1 VKSTQ
6 LAHSLISDKLFGGEV
21 VIDATAGNGHDA
33 FFLANLVG
41 VSGTIY
47 AFDVQKDAINNT
59 RLKLQQMG
67 YSERLRL
74 INSGHE
80 KMRESIPAEHH
91 GRIAVIMFN
100 LGYLPG
106 GDHSITTL
114 KETTLEAIS
123 QGLELLAPEGIM
135 TIVCY
140 PGHQEGKTESIL
152 VDDYVKKMDSNKF
165 EFCKY
170 INEKASEDAPFL
182 IKIKKHNLL

>member
-1 VKSTQ
+1 MKSTQ

-33 FFLANLVG
+33 LFLANLVG

-67 YSERLRL
+67 YSELLRL
-74 INSGHE
+74 INLGHE
-80 KMRESIPAEHH
+80 KMRESISAEHH

-152 VDDYVKKMDSNKF
+152 VDDYVKKMDSNIF
-165 EFCKY
+165 EFFKY
-170 INEKASEDAPFL
+170 INETASEDAPFL
-182 IKIKKHNLL
+182 IKIKKHNLS

>member
-1 VKSTQ
+1 MKSTQ
-6 LAHSLISDKLFGGEV
+6 LAHSLISDKLFGGEA

-33 FFLANLVG
+33 LFLANLVG

-59 RLKLQQMG
+59 RLKLKETDYFEG
-67 YSERLRL
+67 LRL

-80 KMRESIPAEHH
+80 KMRESISDEHH

-152 VDDYVKKMDSNKF
+152 VDDYVKKMNSNEF
-165 EFCKY
+165 EFFKY
-170 INEKASEDAPFL
+170 INETASEDAPFL
-182 IKIKKHNLL
+182 IKIKKHNLS

>member
-1 VKSTQ
+1 MKSTQ
-6 LAHSLISDKLFGGEV
+6 LAHSLISDKLCGGEV

-33 FFLANLVG
+33 LFLANLVG

-59 RLKLQQMG
+59 RLKLQETD
-67 YSERLRL
+67 YFESLRL
-74 INSGHE
+74 INLGHE
-80 KMRESIPAEHH
+80 KMRASISAEHH

-152 VDDYVKKMDSNKF
+152 VDDYVKKMDSNIF
-165 EFCKY
+165 EFFKY
-170 INEKASEDAPFL
+170 INETASEDAPFL
-182 IKIKKHNLL
+182 IKIKKHNLS